1 MFGIL
6 YNNKT
11 KDGDIMSKLSNIITM
26 MELLNNGRKYS
37 IDELSTILEVTP
49 RMIRFYK
56 EELDK
61 AGIYIDT
68 IRGPYGGYVL
78 NQSIRIP
85 TRKFKNSD
93 YLLLGK
99 LAELVDDSS
108 LKKEINILKDKVR
121 GVYQGSIQEKLEM
134 NKEEK
139 DKYNVLSRAIK
150 EKKKVEVL
158 YYSYEK
164 GENLR
169 VIHPIDLYLYYDS
182 WYTSA
187 FCELRNDMRHFEL
200 KRIREIKLLEEIYE

>member
-1 MFGIL
+1 MFVIL

-37 IDELSTILEVTP
+37 IEELSSILEVTP

-93 YLLLGK
+93 YLLLEK
-99 LAELVDDSS
+99 LEEMVDSNDI
-108 LKKEINILKDKVR
+108 KNEITILKDKVR
-121 GVYQGSIQEKLEM
+121 GIYQGSIQEKLEITKDE
-134 NKEEK
+134 KE
-139 DKYNVLSRAIK
+139 KYNILSRAIK
-150 EKKKVEVL
+150 EKKKIGVL

-164 GENLR
+164 GESR
-169 VIHPIDLYLYYDS
+169 RIIHPIDLYLYNNE
-182 WYTSA
+182 WYVSA
-187 FCELRNDMRHFEL
+187 YCELRNDMRHFEL
-200 KRIREIKLLEEIYE
+200 KRIRKIELLEEVYE